1 MKIGF
6 FNKFS
11 KLNFLVIKLF
21 FNSSKI
27 ARNFGMELDWEI
39 PFSYFID
46 TNGNTLVTPDE
57 PHTHIRVY
65 SMKIIKREIPNYSVI
80 NLN

>member
-1 MKIGF
+1 
-6 FNKFS
+6 
-11 KLNFLVIKLF
+11 
-21 FNSSKI
+21 
-27 ARNFGMELDWEI
+27 MELDLEI
-39 PFSYFID
+39 PFSYFVD
-46 TNGNTLVTPDE
+46 VNGKSLVTPDE